1 MMRTAERIT
10 ARANAARLHQW
21 LKEKGIN
28 VLESKVIGR
37 CGMLTIAGPLPED
50 LADNVTLVHENVG
63 GLTRR
68 TWAAR
73 LGGCYVNWREC

>member
-1 MMRTAERIT
+1 MRVEERI
-10 ARANAARLHQW
+10 AIRAKAANLRIW
-21 LKEKGIN
+21 LMEKGIE

-37 CGMLTIAGPLPED
+37 CGMLTIARPLPAD
-50 LADNVTLVHENVG
+50 LAGNVTLVHENVG

>member
-1 MMRTAERIT
+1 MRVEERI
-10 ARANAARLHQW
+10 AIRAKAANLRIW
-21 LKEKGIN
+21 LKEKGIEA
-28 VLESKVIGR
+28 LESKVIGR
-37 CGMLTIAGPLPED
+37 CGMLTIAEPLPEE
-50 LADNVTLVHENVG
+50 LADMVTLVHENVG

>member
-1 MMRTAERIT
+1 M
-10 ARANAARLHQW
+10 
-21 LKEKGIN
+21 
-28 VLESKVIGR
+28 LESKVIGR